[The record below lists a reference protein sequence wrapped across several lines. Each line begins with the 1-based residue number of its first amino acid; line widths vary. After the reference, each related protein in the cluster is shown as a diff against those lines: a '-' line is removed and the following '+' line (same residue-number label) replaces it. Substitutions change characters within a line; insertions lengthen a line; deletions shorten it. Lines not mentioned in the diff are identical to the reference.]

1 MRDFWSL
8 SLESPHQEQTTSQSQ
23 HLHRDGKMR
32 FDGNYGGALNYE
44 PNSFGSPVDPR
55 YREPSLKISGDADCY
70 NPRDGADDFIQP
82 GNLFA

>member
-1 MRDFWSL
+1 
-8 SLESPHQEQTTSQSQ
+8 
-23 HLHRDGKMR
+23 MR